1 MHMRNSHGLVLRQ
14 EPALKTVVALLVV
27 ASFAIAGCA
36 GDSAPTSEGG
46 EAGQVAEAGAAPP
59 IPIDRSIYDHPSRS
73 QEDRDQDAG
82 RMALEIY
89 EWLGIQPGM
98 TVADV
103 YPAGG
108 YNSHL
113 LSLVVGD
120 SGKVH
125 SVFEFYA
132 EKDLFEGRV
141 YRVPQVQERIE
152 QAGITNVELTL
163 ALDDVPSETIDV
175 AIAVRNYH
183 DVEWVFEGYSR
194 ADTVAN
200 FFRMVKPGGVVGIV
214 EAATD
219 REGWDQETHRLNEA
233 VVIEDFTSAGFELV
247 DSSDLL
253 RNPADDHSASGFDEG
268 RHTVDRYLL
277 KFRRPAG

>member
-1 MHMRNSHGLVLRQ
+1 MHDIVRGSFSRGRHTSDCLLALSLVATL
-14 EPALKTVVALLVV
+14 
-27 ASFAIAGCA
+27 SIFACGGA
-36 GDSAPTSEGG
+36 GDTSGEGAT
-46 EAGQVAEAGAAPP
+46 EPVAEAATEQPT
-59 IPIDRSIYDHPSRS
+59 PIDHAIYDHPSRP
-73 QEDRDQDAG
+73 QEDKDQDAG
-82 RMALEIY
+82 RKALDVY
-89 EWLGIQPGM
+89 EWLGVRPGM

-108 YNSHL
+108 YNTHL
-113 LSLVVGD
+113 LSLVVGNE
-120 SGKVH
+120 GRVK

-132 EKDLFEGRV
+132 EKDLFDGRI
-141 YRVPQVQERIE
+141 YRVPQVEGRIE
-152 QAGITNVELTL
+152 RAGLTNVDLIL
-163 ALDDVPSETIDV
+163 KLDDVPSASIDV

-200 FFRMVKPGGVVGIV
+200 FYRMMKPGGVVGIV

-233 VVIEDFTSAGFELV
+233 VVIEDFTAAGFELV
-247 DSSDLL
+247 ETSGML
-253 RNPADDHSASGFDEG
+253 RNPADDHSTSGFDEG

-277 KFRRPAG
+277 KFRKPEAT

>member
-1 MHMRNSHGLVLRQ
+1 MNSIRGSILGHARI
-14 EPALKTVVALLVV
+14 LKTLVV
-27 ASFAIAGCA
+27 VSMVTSFAIAGC
-36 GDSAPTSEGG
+36 GGESATTSEGG
-46 EAGQVAEAGAAPP
+46 EAGQVAESSAAQPVP
-59 IPIDRSIYDHPSRS
+59 LDRAIYDHPSRS
-73 QEDRDQDAG
+73 QEDKDQDAG
-82 RMALEIY
+82 RMALDIY
-89 EWLGIQPGM
+89 EWLGIQPGT

-108 YNSHL
+108 YNTHL

-132 EKDLFEGRV
+132 EKELFEGRV

-152 QAGITNVELTL
+152 QAGIENVDLTL
-163 ALDDVPSETIDV
+163 TLDEVPSGSIDV

-194 ADTVAN
+194 ADTVTN
-200 FFRMVKPGGVVGIV
+200 FFRMMKPGGVVGVV

-247 DSSDLL
+247 ESSDML

-277 KFRRPAG
+277 KFRKPAGS

>member
-1 MHMRNSHGLVLRQ
+1 MHSIRGSILGQ
-14 EPALKTVVALLVV
+14 ERILKALVV
-27 ASFAIAGCA
+27 LSIVTSFAIAGCG
-36 GDSAPTSEGG
+36 GDRASTSEGD
-46 EAGQVAEAGAAPP
+46 EAGQVAEASATQP
-59 IPIDRSIYDHPSRS
+59 IPIDRAIYDHPSRS
-73 QEDRDQDAG
+73 QEDKDQDAG
-82 RMALEIY
+82 RMALDIY
-89 EWLGIQPGM
+89 EWLGVQPGM

-108 YNSHL
+108 YNTHL

-132 EKDLFEGRV
+132 EKELFEGRV
-141 YRVPQVQERIE
+141 YRVPQVEERIE
-152 QAGITNVELTL
+152 QAGIANVDLTL
-163 ALDDVPSETIDV
+163 TLDDVPSESIDV

-183 DVEWVFEGYSR
+183 DVEWIFQGYSR
-194 ADTVAN
+194 TETVAN
-200 FFRMVKPGGVVGIV
+200 FFRMMKPGGLVGIV

-247 DSSDLL
+247 ESSDML
-253 RNPADDHSASGFDEG
+253 RNPADDHSTSGFEEG

-277 KFRRPAG
+277 KFRKPAEA

>member
-1 MHMRNSHGLVLRQ
+1 MHSIRGSIPGQRHI
-14 EPALKTVVALLVV
+14 LKTLVV
-27 ASFAIAGCA
+27 LSIVTSFAIVGC
-36 GDSAPTSEGG
+36 GGRSASTSEGDD
-46 EAGQVAEAGAAPP
+46 AGQVAEPSAAPP
-59 IPIDRSIYDHPSRS
+59 IPIDRAIYDHPSRS
-73 QEDRDQDAG
+73 QEDKDQDAG

-89 EWLGIQPGM
+89 EWLGVQPGM

-120 SGKVH
+120 HGKVH

-152 QAGITNVELTL
+152 QAGIANVDLTL
-163 ALDDVPSETIDV
+163 TLDDVPSESIDV

-200 FFRMVKPGGVVGIV
+200 FFRMMKPGGVVGIV

-219 REGWDQETHRLNEA
+219 REGWDQETHRLNEV

-247 DSSDLL
+247 DSSDML
-253 RNPADDHSASGFDEG
+253 RNPDDDHTASGFEEG

-277 KFRRPAG
+277 KFRKPAGA

>member
-1 MHMRNSHGLVLRQ
+1 MHGIPGSILGRKGIPHV
-14 EPALKTVVALLVV
+14 LVV
-27 ASFAIAGCA
+27 FSIVMTLALAGCG
-36 GDSAPTSEGG
+36 GDGNSTSEADETGY
-46 EAGQVAEAGAAPP
+46 VAESSATQP
-59 IPIDRSIYDHPSRS
+59 IPLDRAIYDHPSRS
-73 QEDRDQDAG
+73 QEDKDQDAG

-89 EWLGIQPGM
+89 EWLGVQSGM

-108 YNSHL
+108 YNTHL

-152 QAGITNVELTL
+152 QAGLANVEMTLTL
-163 ALDDVPSETIDV
+163 DEVPSESIDA

-183 DVEWVFEGYSR
+183 DVEWVFQGYSR

-200 FFRMVKPGGVVGIV
+200 FYRMMKSGGVVGIV

-247 DSSDLL
+247 ESSDML
-253 RNPADDHSASGFDEG
+253 RNPADDHSVSGFEEG

-277 KFRRPAG
+277 KFRKPAGA

>member
-1 MHMRNSHGLVLRQ
+1 MRSIRGSILMQ
-14 EPALKTVVALLVV
+14 EQIQMTLMA
-27 ASFAIAGCA
+27 FAIMTSLAIVGCG
-36 GDSAPTSEGG
+36 GDGASTSEGD
-46 EAGQVAEAGAAPP
+46 EAGQVAEASSAPP
-59 IPIDRSIYDHPSRS
+59 ISIDRAIYEHPTRS
-73 QEDRDQDAG
+73 QEDKDQDAG

-89 EWLGIQPGM
+89 EWLGVQPGIA
-98 TVADV
+98 VADV
-103 YPAGG
+103 YSAGG
-108 YNSHL
+108 YNTQL

-120 SGKVH
+120 RGKVY

-152 QAGITNVELTL
+152 QAGITNVDLTMT
-163 ALDDVPSETIDV
+163 LDEVPSASIDV

-183 DVEWVFEGYSR
+183 DVEWVFDGYSR

-200 FFRMVKPGGVVGIV
+200 FFRMMKPGGVVGIV

-247 DSSDLL
+247 ESSDML
-253 RNPADDHSASGFDEG
+253 RNTSDDHSASGFDEG

-277 KFRRPAG
+277 KFRKPAGA

>member
-1 MHMRNSHGLVLRQ
+1 MRSIRGSILGQKHI
-14 EPALKTVVALLVV
+14 LKILVV
-27 ASFAIAGCA
+27 LTMVTLFAIPGCGGRGA
-36 GDSAPTSEGG
+36 STSEGDV
-46 EAGQVAEAGAAPP
+46 AGQVAEPSDTPP
-59 IPIDRSIYDHPSRS
+59 IPIDRAIYDHPSRS
-73 QEDRDQDAG
+73 QEDKDQDAG

-89 EWLGIQPGM
+89 EWLGVQPGM

-152 QAGITNVELTL
+152 QAGIANVELTL
-163 ALDDVPSETIDV
+163 TLDDVPSESIDV

-200 FFRMVKPGGVVGIV
+200 FLRMMKPGGVVGVV

-247 DSSDLL
+247 DSSDML

-277 KFRRPAG
+277 KFRKPAGA